1 MIFKNIKK
9 YLILFFFLLVPN
21 LVFAYSD
28 YIIASGDNIGIKVN
42 SKGILVVGTY
52 QINGNEISK
61 KSGIQIGDTIVSA
74 TNIEDFTNQINN
86 TNCNQ
91 LNIKYL
97 RGTNEYATT
106 LDLVLDNGICKTGLY
121 VKDSIIGIGTLTF
134 IDPNTKKFGALGHE
148 IVSKETKSIFNTESG
163 TIFDSEVISI
173 TKGTNGSPGEK
184 NARYYSD
191 KIFGNI
197 FKNTRQGI
205 FGDYTSNIEITN
217 LYKVATPDKI
227 LKDKAKIRTVINGNV
242 VKEYDILITKL
253 VHNQNIKNIYFDI
266 IDEELLESTGGVIQG
281 MSGSPIIQGDYII
294 GAVTHVV
301 VDNPK
306 KGYGIFI
313 TNMLEEMEKQE
324 S

>member
-1 MIFKNIKK
+1 MIFKNIKR
-9 YLILFFFLLVPN
+9 YLIISLLLIPS
-21 LVFAYSD
+21 LVYAYSD
-28 YIIASGDNIGIKVN
+28 YIIASGENIGIKVN
-42 SKGILVVGTY
+42 SRGLLVVGTY
-52 QINGNEISK
+52 QVNGNNISK
-61 KSGIQIGDTIVSA
+61 SSNIHIGDTIIS
-74 TNIEDFTNQINN
+74 TKDINDFTNQINN
-86 TNCNQ
+86 TNCTR
-91 LNIKYL
+91 LDVKIL
-97 RGTNEYATT
+97 RGNVEYETT

-134 IDPNTKKFGALGHE
+134 IDPSTKKFGALGHE
-148 IVSKETKSIFNTESG
+148 IVSRETNKIFETIGG

-173 TKGTNGSPGEK
+173 SKSTIGNPGEK

-191 KIFGNI
+191 RITGNVL
-197 FKNTRQGI
+197 KNTRQGI
-205 FGDYTSNIEITN
+205 FGNYTSNIAYDK
-217 LYKVATPDKI
+217 LYKVAKDNEI
-227 LKDKAKIRTVINGNV
+227 LKDKAKIRTVIEKNI

-253 VHNQNIKNIYFDI
+253 VYNQNIKNIYFDI
-266 IDEELLESTGGVIQG
+266 IDEELLENTGGVIQG

-313 TNMLEEMEKQE
+313 TNMLEEMEGQE